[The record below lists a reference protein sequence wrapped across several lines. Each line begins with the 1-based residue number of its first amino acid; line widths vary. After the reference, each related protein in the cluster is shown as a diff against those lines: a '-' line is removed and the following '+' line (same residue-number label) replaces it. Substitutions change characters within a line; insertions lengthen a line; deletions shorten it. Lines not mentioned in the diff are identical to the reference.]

1 MLLKLLLRGTPEH
14 QLRSRLTALE
24 LLGATYMAKKQD
36 LLRVLKLLV
45 GAMQLHHQGARICL
59 NLSPQLVLTSD
70 SSRKVNTT
78 EELEALIT

>member
-24 LLGATYMAKKQD
+24 LLGATYMARKRD

-45 GAMQLHHQGARICL
+45 GAMEHHQGTCICL
-59 NLSPQLVLTSD
+59 NPSPRL
-70 SSRKVNTT
+70 
-78 EELEALIT
+78 

>member
-1 MLLKLLLRGTPEH
+1 
-14 QLRSRLTALE
+14 
-24 LLGATYMAKKQD
+24 MAKKQD